1 MNLTKKLLCLLMAM
15 AVVLSMGMTGCKK
28 NNGYAENTDGTAAA
42 TNPDPTVT
50 NPAGTDA
57 TDATDA
63 TTGDI
68 TDDPTTPPANDPTTP
83 PAGDT
88 TDKPADQPVT
98 PPTPNPDHWKDDGVL
113 KILTIGNSFSVDCMQ
128 FVYEIAKA
136 AGIEK
141 VKLGNLYISGC
152 SLSKHLTNAKSDA
165 KAYTFYTNET
175 GKWVT
180 NNNCKLST
188 GIKYD
193 NWDFISFQQ
202 ASGSSGK
209 ADTYD
214 TLNEL
219 LPIVE
224 GHCTN
229 PNVEFLWHMTWAYQ
243 GDSTHSSF
251 PDYDSDQMTM
261 YNAIL
266 DAVKTKIVPNSK
278 FSRIIPN
285 GTAVQNARTSYLGD
299 TLTRDGYH
307 MSKDKGRVLAGITV
321 VATTVGIPWDT
332 IDLSHVCSDANFVK
346 VALESAKN
354 AVATP
359 FAVTQ
364 SAITKKEDSGN
375 TVSTE
380 ITDPNIDPTK
390 YDRVTLT
397 LNKNAYYNSTK
408 GTTLTSNNDT
418 AAKFFATQTFTKET
432 LPVGSIIVIADGW
445 KYRPEAWK
453 GTAKTSS
460 AKRPAEVTTQMVTV
474 TEDWW
479 GEWTTR
485 GFNIAKTNGGSL
497 TNYTNDQINEVIQIY
512 IPKK

>member
-1 MNLTKKLLCLLMAM
+1 MTKKLLCLLLAL
-15 AVVLSMGMTGCKK
+15 ACVISL
-28 NNGYAENTDGTAAA
+28 AACG
-42 TNPDPTVT
+42 
-50 NPAGTDA
+50 GTDTTEPTGDTSAAIQA
-57 TDATDA
+57 TESGKQTDSTGSSA
-63 TTGDI
+63 EPTTGSATQATAGETISDQTP
-68 TDDPTTPPANDPTTP
+68 TDSVGWD
-83 PAGDT
+83 
-88 TDKPADQPVT
+88 
-98 PPTPNPDHWKDDGVL
+98 DDGVL
-113 KILTIGNSFSVDCMQ
+113 KILTIGNSFSVDCMEY
-128 FVYEIAKA
+128 VYQIAQA
-136 AGIEK
+136 AGVQKI
-141 VKLGNLYISGC
+141 KLGNLYISGC

-165 KAYTFYTNET
+165 KAYTFYTNEN

-180 NNNCKLST
+180 NNNYKFSN
-188 GIKYD
+188 GIKND

-214 TLNEL
+214 DVYEL
-219 LPIVE
+219 LSIVE
-224 GHCTN
+224 GYCTN
-229 PNVEFLWHMTWAYQ
+229 KNVEYMWHMTWAYQ
-243 GDSTHSSF
+243 GNSTHSSF
-251 PDYDSDQMTM
+251 PDYNSDQMTM
-261 YNAIL
+261 YNAIVN
-266 DAVKTKIVPNSK
+266 AVQTKINPTK
-278 FSRIIPN
+278 FTRLVPN

-346 VALESAKN
+346 VALESARN
-354 AVATP
+354 AVTSP
-359 FAVTQ
+359 FQVTQ
-364 SAITKKEDSGN
+364 SAITKKEDSGSTGN
-375 TVSTE
+375 TGNTGNTGSTE

-390 YDRVTLT
+390 YDRVSLTLT
-397 LNKNAYYNSTK
+397 KNAYYNSTK

-474 TEDWW
+474 TEEWW

-485 GFNIAKTNGGSL
+485 GFNITKGSSL
-497 TNYTNDQINEVIQIY
+497 TDYTTDQINEVIQIY